1 MNEGLLLILALCA
14 VALVG
19 LGLLALLV
27 FGVLRRHAPK
37 LLQILGGAG
46 AVFASEEPASKI
58 DARLNRRRRANF
70 RDRAESLD
78 FDAALARHQQGDAPL
93 PFRPQGQASSAN
105 PAGQRTNHRVQP
117 AESPFGDT
125 PPPLRRRRRDRN
137 QDEIFGGM
145 LDEDGDG
152 DLDF

>member
-14 VALVG
+14 VVLVG

-27 FGVLRRHAPK
+27 FGVLRWQAPK
-37 LLQILGGAG
+37 LLKILGGAG
-46 AVFASEEPASKI
+46 AVFASEEPANKV
-58 DARLNRRRRANF
+58 DARLNRRRRANL
-70 RDRAESLD
+70 RNRAESLD
-78 FDAALARHQQGDAPL
+78 FDAALARHRSGD
-93 PFRPQGQASSAN
+93 FRPQGQASSAN

-125 PPPLRRRRRDRN
+125 PPPLRRRRRERN